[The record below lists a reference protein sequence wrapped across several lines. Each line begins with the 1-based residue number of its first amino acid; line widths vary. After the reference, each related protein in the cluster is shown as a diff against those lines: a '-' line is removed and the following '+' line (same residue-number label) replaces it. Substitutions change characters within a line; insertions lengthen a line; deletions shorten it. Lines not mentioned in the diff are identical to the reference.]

1 MLQETF
7 LKNYA
12 QVHRAQRTVTPNVD
26 LIKLI
31 DKENLFMKL
40 FLTASSF
47 YSIFTQVP
55 KTFKST
61 VALQVGFLIWNIWNV
76 FFLTL

>member
-12 QVHRAQRTVTPNVD
+12 QVHRAQRMVTPNVD

-31 DKENLFMKL
+31 DKENLCIIIFDSIL
-40 FLTASSF
+40 ILQHF
-47 YSIFTQVP
+47 YTS
-55 KTFKST
+55 
-61 VALQVGFLIWNIWNV
+61 A
-76 FFLTL
+76 